1 MEPTRRHERYLSP
14 SARGSFGALGGP
26 KLQRTRSRMAAPQD
40 PVLRVLNEVVRT
52 GTVRETLAEALQRV
66 SQQLRATAAVMA
78 WEVVPLDTFK
88 GGLPA
93 SIRSC
98 WIFVIRGGAA
108 TGAERHPNS
117 HQRSMSLI
125 GNGTFEL
132 RDGTEWCAH
141 ALSTF
146 ESESVEQ
153 RWVSIPPSTW
163 HRLFVGPEPWGMVS
177 FHTVTPEELIEERP
191 VDSADLDGETHQ
203 ERYAGRR

>member
-1 MEPTRRHERYLSP
+1 
-14 SARGSFGALGGP
+14 
-26 KLQRTRSRMAAPQD
+26 MAVPQD
-40 PVLRVLNEVVRT
+40 PVLRLLNEAVGT

-88 GGLPA
+88 GGLPE

-132 RDGTEWCAH
+132 YDGTKWCAH
-141 ALSTF
+141 ALST
-146 ESESVEQ
+146 SKRVEQ

-177 FHTVTPEELIEERP
+177 FHTVASEELIEERP
-191 VDSADLDGETHQ
+191 VDPENLDGETHQ
-203 ERYAGRR
+203 DRYAGRR